1 MKLKWKIKGIK
12 ESIERVVR
20 WIPIIWEDRQYDYAF
35 MFAILEK
42 KLEFMEKDTYN
53 WFSFGAE
60 KDRKRIKTARILC
73 KRLAEEQIYYEDN
86 PIFPHTY
93 YKYTQ
98 VRTDQDLNLLCE
110 TLRKY
115 SLRWWD

>member
-1 MKLKWKIKGIK
+1 MKLKRKIDRIINNIK
-12 ESIERVVR
+12 NLIVWFPV
-20 WIPIIWEDRQYDYAF
+20 IWEDRQYDYAF
-35 MFAILEK
+35 MFAIFEK
-42 KLEFMEKDTYN
+42 KLELMEKDTYN
-53 WFSFGAE
+53 WFSLGTE
-60 KDRKRIKTARILC
+60 KDRKRIKTAKILC
-73 KRLAEEQIYYEDN
+73 KRLAEEQVYYEDN

-115 SLRWWD
+115 SLKWWD